1 MPTTTPTTRPAA
13 PPPTAPAE
21 AARWHQAHWNALARD
36 PALRDLP
43 YKIETNARGQLL
55 LSPPPKNHH
64 TKQQRAL
71 QKLLTR
77 LLPQGE
83 NYVEYAIATPAG
95 TRVPDVV
102 WMSAEREAKMDAT
115 GDPTTLAPEICVEVM
130 SPTNTEAEM
139 MEKAALYL
147 RCGAEEIW
155 IVDADGGIRVFVA
168 GDDGTPQEAEAS
180 QIAPDAPTRISP

>member
-1 MPTTTPTTRPAA
+1 MPTTTSTTTLAA
-13 PPPTAPAE
+13 APPTAPAE

-55 LSPPPKNHH
+55 LSPPPKNLHRFR
-64 TKQQRAL
+64 QEDIQN
-71 QKLLTR
+71 LLRTHAPDGR
-77 LLPQGE
+77 QPPEL
-83 NYVEYAIATPAG
+83 AIATPSG
-95 TRVPDVV
+95 TKVPDVV
-102 WMSAEREAKMDAT
+102 WMSPERKEALDAT

-147 RCGAEEIW
+147 RCGAEEVW

-168 GDDGTPQEAEAS
+168 SEEDVPEEVEAS
-180 QIAPDAPTRISP
+180 RLAPDAPTRISP

>member
-1 MPTTTPTTRPAA
+1 MTMTPSAPTITPD
-13 PPPTAPAE
+13 TAPAE
-21 AARWHQAHWNALARD
+21 AARRHQAHWNALARD

-55 LSPPPKNHH
+55 LSPPPKNQHSDR
-64 TKQQRAL
+64 QEAIQD
-71 QKLLTR
+71 LLR
-77 LLPQGE
+77 SHAPEGHQPP
-83 NYVEYAIATPAG
+83 EYAIATPAG
-95 TRVPDVV
+95 TRAPDVI
-102 WMSAEREAKMDAT
+102 WASTERKKAMDAT

-147 RCGAEEIW
+147 RCGAEEVW
-155 IVDADGGIRVFVA
+155 IVDADGGIRFFVA
-168 GDDGTPQEAEAS
+168 SEEDVPEEAEAS